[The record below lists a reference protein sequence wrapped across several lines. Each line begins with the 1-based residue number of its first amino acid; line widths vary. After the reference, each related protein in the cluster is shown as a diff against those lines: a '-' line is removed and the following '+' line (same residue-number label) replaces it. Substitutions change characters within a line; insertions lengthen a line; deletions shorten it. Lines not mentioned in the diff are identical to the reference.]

1 VSEDLAGTAG
11 GRPLFDPSHI
21 VDIEEVHVAEDE
33 AGSGPDSDERLAA
46 ERAPGPGPT
55 TFGQADHAWRT
66 WIRPV
71 LVFAV
76 LGLVLRVLMVTVVHP
91 TCAFDVD
98 KWAQGSVT
106 ASDFDSLK
114 ANPDGCFQVG
124 GDALYLF
131 LQGRMLSEGK
141 GYSSPVF
148 FIITGQ
154 ESPGAGKPPIWPAVI
169 AGMNLVGLETPTAV
183 RLMAALLGAAA
194 VVLIGHTAGKLA
206 GRRAAT
212 IAAALA
218 AFYPMLWINDWKM
231 LNDGPMILASAFVF
245 YCAYTFWAK
254 PRPKTAALL
263 GLSVLIA
270 TFTRNEA
277 ITLLVFL
284 ILPLVWSLRRFPPSV
299 RLRLGA
305 VAWVT
310 FAALYMPWLTYN
322 LARFHQPG
330 LLGGSSGSTAI
341 NSSCDS
347 AWYGT
352 NMGYLDFQC
361 IDLLS
366 QLRTAQ
372 LLDPTKPPSDESDI
386 DKAFREQSSEYIN
399 ENKNRAPIV
408 LAARVGRMWDVY
420 KPAQNLDYNIN
431 LEGRGRLDST
441 LGLISYFVLMPW
453 AIGGLVVLYRRRITI
468 TPMLAF
474 ALAITLTAAI
484 TFGITRFRVPVEV
497 GICLAAAVAFDAFLS
512 RYVDA
517 RRALG
522 TGTSSAAGASTSTA
536 QPSLVGAV
544 VSDVRGIR
552 ITPPDLAPR
561 TWALIALPIVLV
573 LGVLVWSSK
582 VEPPSKGPR
591 SNQIADPTVAACQF
605 IRSGRLEDPKLYEKL
620 DPNNID
626 VTIEAFTNVATVGP
640 EPVATDARTISDL
653 LAKAKTQGF
662 VQGRLLDSLTQADR
676 SAIGTAGVGF
686 FGFAQKSC

>member
-1 VSEDLAGTAG
+1 VSDDGADTG
-11 GRPLFDPSHI
+11 I
-21 VDIEEVHVAEDE
+21 
-33 AGSGPDSDERLAA
+33 AA
-46 ERAPGPGPT
+46 ERAPGPSST
-55 TFGQADHAWRT
+55 TFGQADKAWRT

-71 LVFAV
+71 LLFAA
-76 LGLVLRVLMVTVVHP
+76 LGLVLRVLMVTTVHP
-91 TCAFDVD
+91 TCEFDVD

-263 GLSVLIA
+263 GASVLIA

-322 LARFHQPG
+322 LARFHEPG

-347 AWYGT
+347 AWYGA

-366 QLRTAQ
+366 QLRTAS
-372 LLDPTKPPSDESDI
+372 LLDPTKPPSDESDM
-386 DKAFREQSSEYIN
+386 DKAFREQSTEYIN
-399 ENKNRAPIV
+399 KNKNRAPIV

-420 KPAQNLDYNIN
+420 KPTQNLDYNIN

-441 LGLISYFVLMPW
+441 LGLISYFALMPW

-468 TPMLAF
+468 MPMIAF

-512 RYVDA
+512 RYLDTRRGLAGAGADGSTGVDGGA
-517 RRALG
+517 APRSLLG
-522 TGTSSAAGASTSTA
+522 TIAA
-536 QPSLVGAV
+536 
-544 VSDVRGIR
+544 DVRGIR
-552 ITPPDLAPR
+552 VTPPDLAPR
-561 TWALIALPIVLV
+561 TWALLALPVVLV
-573 LGVLVWSSK
+573 VGVLVWSSK

-591 SNQIADPTVAACQF
+591 STQIADPTVAACQF
-605 IRSGRLEDPKLYEKL
+605 IRTGRLEDPKLYEKL
-620 DPNNID
+620 APDNID
-626 VTIEAFTNVATVGP
+626 ATIEAFTNVATVGP
-640 EPVATDARTISDL
+640 DEVAADARTIGGL
-653 LAKAKTQGF
+653 LAKAKAQGF

-676 SAIGTAGVGF
+676 SAVGTAGVSF

>member
-1 VSEDLAGTAG
+1 VARPAHEGLADVTLEA
-11 GRPLFDPSHI
+11 P
-21 VDIEEVHVAEDE
+21 EAEAE
-33 AGSGPDSDERLAA
+33 AATDTRTDHPADKDA

-55 TFGQADHAWRT
+55 TFGQADGAWRT

-71 LVFAV
+71 LLFAA

-91 TCAFDVD
+91 TCEFDVD

-154 ESPGAGKPPIWPAVI
+154 ESPGAGKPPIWPTVI
-169 AGMNLVGLETPTAV
+169 AGLNLVGLETPTDV
-183 RLMAALLGAAA
+183 RLLAALLGAAA

-206 GRRAAT
+206 GRRAA
-212 IAAALA
+212 IVAAALA

-263 GLSVLIA
+263 GMSVLVA

-277 ITLLVFL
+277 ITLLAFL

-299 RLRLGA
+299 RMRLAA
-305 VAWVT
+305 VAWIT

-322 LARFHQPG
+322 LARFHEPG

-352 NMGYLDFQC
+352 NTGYLDFQC

-366 QLRTAQ
+366 QLRAAQ
-372 LLDPTKPPSDESDI
+372 LLDPNKPPSDESDL
-386 DKAFREQSSEYIN
+386 DKAFRDQSSEYIMA
-399 ENKNRAPIV
+399 NKNRAPIV
-408 LAARVGRMWDVY
+408 LAARVGRMWDIY
-420 KPAQNLDYNIN
+420 KPTQNLDYNIN

-441 LGLISYFVLMPW
+441 LGLISYFALLPW
-453 AIGGLVVLYRRRITI
+453 AIGGLAVLYRRRVTI
-468 TPMLAF
+468 MPMLAF

-497 GICLAAAVAFDAFLS
+497 GICLAAAVAIDAFLS
-512 RYVDA
+512 RYVDP
-517 RRALG
+517 RRANAV
-522 TGTSSAAGASTSTA
+522 TGAGAGLPDETPQTSVVA
-536 QPSLVGAV
+536 AV
-544 VSDVRGIR
+544 LDDVRQAR
-552 ITPPDLAPR
+552 LRPPAWSAR
-561 TWALIALPIVLV
+561 TWILLAVPTVLLIS
-573 LGVLVWSSK
+573 VLVWSSK
-582 VEPPSKGPR
+582 AEPPAKATPSTQP
-591 SNQIADPTVAACQF
+591 SDPVAAACE
-605 IRSGRLEDPKLYEKL
+605 IVRTNRLAETKLYEKL
-620 DPNNID
+620 APSNIA
-626 VTIEAFTNVATVGP
+626 VTIDAFKQVEAVAP
-640 EPVATDARTISDL
+640 EAVATDAATIRAL
-653 LAKAKTQGF
+653 LEKAQTKGF
-662 VQGRLLDSLTQADR
+662 VEGKLLDVLSQEDR

-686 FGFAQKSC
+686 IGFAQKSC